1 MQRYFNNNIV
11 DHHFVLNNDD
21 SYHIERVM
29 RMQLND
35 VIQYMTDLGY
45 KVEVNKE
52 KKTYEGKKINQ
63 TILLIEKDVI
73 NAKSKIWYHFENRS
87 GDIYSGDWTW
97 YLNAKA
103 WNSQGEY
110 EVFED
115 EYEFLNQMNFEK
127 FINMVEKY
135 IKE

>member
-1 MQRYFNNNIV
+1 MVI
-11 DHHFVLNNDD
+11 
-21 SYHIERVM
+21 I
-29 RMQLND
+29 MQLND

-52 KKTYEGKKINQ
+52 TKTYEGKKINQ
-63 TILLIEKDVI
+63 TILLIEKEVI
-73 NAKSKIWYHFENRS
+73 DAKSRVWYHFENRS

-110 EVFED
+110 EVFEE